1 MKTSEIIKKAA
12 QQEGFDPEMALKAAS
27 IKIRQQGLMPVQFKD
42 SVMLFKPLAE
52 GVGYV
57 YFVTADSPLNAI
69 SSFKHFKHNLDKSGV
84 HTVYMEQQN
93 PMILKTLERS
103 GIHPEPSNLGRYAL
117 MAHV

>member
-52 GVGYV
+52 GVG
-57 YFVTADSPLNAI
+57 
-69 SSFKHFKHNLDKSGV
+69 
-84 HTVYMEQQN
+84 
-93 PMILKTLERS
+93 
-103 GIHPEPSNLGRYAL
+103 
-117 MAHV
+117 